1 MAALIDS
8 EYELPILVG
17 LCCRLRPTEFLAL
30 RWRDVDLDAGVLRVT
45 QNVHGKDVH
54 VPGSVRLVKRGDG
67 SVDPASDL
75 GRWCG

>member
-17 LCCRLRPTEFLAL
+17 PCCPLRPREFLAL
-30 RWRDVDLDAGVLRVT
+30 RWRDEDLDAGVTGIT

-54 VPGSVRLVKRGDG
+54 VPGSREVGEAPV
-67 SVDPASDL
+67 AMA
-75 GRWCG
+75 GRNRR